1 MTKCDFCTYLEPMKG
16 CYWSNQSFREDN
28 CEQTI
33 KRMEAALASIG
44 TANQF
49 IPVLFQDKERK
60 E

>member
-16 CYWSNQSFREDN
+16 CYWINHSSREDD
-28 CEQTI
+28 CERAI
-33 KRMEAALASIG
+33 KRMEAALAAIG

-49 IPVLFQDKERK
+49 MPMLFQDKERK

>member
-16 CYWSNQSFREDN
+16 CYWSNFSLREAE
-28 CEQTI
+28 CEKAI
-33 KRMEAALASIG
+33 KRMEAALTTIG

-49 IPVLFQDKERK
+49 MPMFFQEKERK